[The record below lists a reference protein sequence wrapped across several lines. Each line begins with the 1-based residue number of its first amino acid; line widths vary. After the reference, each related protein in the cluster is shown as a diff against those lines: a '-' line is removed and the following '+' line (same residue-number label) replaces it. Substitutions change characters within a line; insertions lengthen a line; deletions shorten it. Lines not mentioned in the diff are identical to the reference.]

1 MPTYIGLFK
10 LTDKGIQK
18 IKDAPARIEE
28 AFKRVEEMGG
38 KLIDFYAV
46 MGEYDYV
53 GIAEFPSDEA
63 QITFALALGSRGDTR
78 GMTLKA
84 FSKEEFAKI
93 VEKLP

>member
-10 LTDKGIQK
+10 LTDKGIQN
-18 IKDAPARIEE
+18 IKNAPGRIEE
-28 AFKRVEEMGG
+28 AFKAVEAMGG

-63 QITFALALGSRGDTR
+63 QMTFALGLSSRGDTR
-78 GMTLKA
+78 GITLKA
-84 FSKEEFAKI
+84 FSKEEFTKM